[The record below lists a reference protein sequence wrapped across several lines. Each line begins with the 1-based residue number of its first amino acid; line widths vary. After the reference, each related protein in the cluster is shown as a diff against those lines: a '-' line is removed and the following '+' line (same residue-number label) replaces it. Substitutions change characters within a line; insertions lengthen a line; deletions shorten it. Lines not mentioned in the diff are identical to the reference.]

1 MVGSVTASRVIGL
14 RLSHCFHPC
23 VIERGCSQACP
34 FCCALLMASDSAAP
48 LDPPLVA
55 ALGSMV
61 DQEASRE
68 QELED
73 RRKSL
78 KTEAA
83 QVTRDMTKKGKMY
96 NRLLEKAAPTLS
108 PEACLALA
116 SRKRAAQAK
125 SKARV
130 KARS

>member
-34 FCCALLMASDSAAP
+34 FCCALLMASGSAAP
-48 LDPPLVA
+48 LDPALVA

-68 QELED
+68 QELGE

-78 KTEAA
+78 NTETA
-83 QVTRDMTKKGKMY
+83 QVIREIAKKRKMD
-96 NRLLEKAAPTLS
+96 NRLLKKATRTLS

-116 SRKRAAQAK
+116 PRKLVAQAK
-125 SKARV
+125 SKARA

>member
-1 MVGSVTASRVIGL
+1 MKASG
-14 RLSHCFHPC
+14 P
-23 VIERGCSQACP
+23 
-34 FCCALLMASDSAAP
+34 AAP
-48 LDPPLVA
+48 IDPALVA

-68 QELED
+68 HELED

-83 QVTRDMTKKGKMY
+83 RVTREIAKKRKKG
-96 NRLLEKAAPTLS
+96 NRFLEKAARTLS

-116 SRKRAAQAK
+116 SRKLAAQAK